1 MDGGGDG
8 GAASPAGA
16 GGTADDGEPT
26 GGGLTSGDRLEAGKI
41 QLRRECEESGFEKSP
56 VNSANLE
63 TEDEQTSM
71 GGRSTLPTRKGGI
84 LAGKSTNNQA
94 PPDLGF
100 SAMED
105 ETSGSLETI
114 DTDTFLVNRSGL
126 DTMTM
131 RGRISNDQDEK
142 SAADNMSFNAPQK
155 LGFGEASA
163 PSINGGRTA
172 TPSPRDFNITEFLNL
187 ANRIVDVG
195 DTDSIEAL
203 AKLKARW
210 EAKFGHGENLRQQTG
225 TGNTLTFGRLPLR
238 ARRGTMVERALAHGI
253 APPVPYKKSETVLG
267 KKTPCLVA
275 TPVMQLTPAT
285 LDAAQI
291 QATATDRRRTA
302 GTAATVFPAKKQQQ
316 VEEGDDMC
324 DDVSADMCDDAAD
337 DVEAD
342 AGADL
347 YDDVGDDTG
356 ADAVADV
363 LHDISN
369 TMEKSGPL
377 PTQVRSFPTGLFVGN
392 IPLNA
397 NFNVNVDDKIA
408 DAFNNSSRRTLSY
421 IPPTIQ
427 NGEVVVRPTMETIRN
442 GSTKWKTTA
451 IGYLLGRRP
460 YFYHVKDFAFSVWPG
475 LQEVKATSNGFFF
488 FQFKTVAYMEEA
500 IEGGPWLFQGQPIVL
515 QKWEPGM
522 AMRKLKH
529 TQVPVWIKMRHLPVE
544 LWTEEGLSTVASGI
558 GKPLYPDAITRA
570 CTRLDF
576 ARVCVMLDVSSNLP
590 KHIIIMT
597 PDEEGG
603 ETPCKIDVEYEWLPA
618 KCTSCM
624 TLGHSAKDCVLN
636 KPSKPIKPP
645 VAVYVPKKGPAEPT
659 MVHDQEITPPPRGV
673 EKQRDG
679 RESPR
684 RGGMRTNRAENGKE
698 IVVYNTFDALHLI
711 DDADD
716 IARAIWNVCGLN
728 KRDHQLA
735 VQDIVAEFRLQL
747 LGLLETRVRINNAAA
762 IQSFLLPNWKWFVDY
777 GMVGNRIW
785 IAWDDN
791 FIDVD
796 VVECGTQFI
805 HCLVYIRSIR
815 ESIAITMIYGATE
828 VADRR
833 ELWGSLETI
842 AMQTGDIPW
851 LIGGDFNAVR
861 DISEI
866 CGASGDV
873 RMAMEEFNDCIQNAG
888 LLPLP
893 MQGEWY
899 TWHNC
904 SASPR
909 NLWKRWMARFPTSF
923 YTSLTPRTSDH
934 SPLVL
939 YGDSQQQYGGMF
951 RFDNYLT
958 LSPEFI
964 PSVQQVWQHNII
976 GAPMYAVTRKLKALK
991 QVFREQRRNKGDLSH
1006 NVQLAKGFLEM
1017 AQLLVSS
1024 NRHDELLLQLEHC
1037 CRFILAKAAKLEQSM
1052 LQQRAKMQW
1061 MKGGDQC
1068 SRVFFRKIA
1077 QRRSARRILQ
1087 INDDHGATHTE
1098 PQEVVNEFV
1107 MYYQNLLGG
1116 EQRKDVIDL
1125 RFLRPWVRHLLS
1137 EEDVNSLLLPF
1148 TPADV
1153 KQAVFDIAEDK
1164 APGPDGYSS
1173 GFFKAAWPIVG
1184 QEVTSAVLDF
1194 FNTGR
1199 LLKQINTTLLALIP
1213 KVHTPMTVGDFR
1225 PISCCNVLY
1234 KIIAKLLVQRLSV
1247 ILDKIISPC
1256 QAAFVPGRNIGDN
1269 IMLAQELFTGYN
1281 QARLPPRC
1289 ALKVDI
1295 RKAYDTVEWDFMI
1308 AVMELF
1314 GFPPYFVKWIEM
1326 CVTTTSFSVGLN
1338 GKPHGFFKGAR
1349 GLRQGDPLSPYLFV
1363 LVMEVLH
1370 LSFLQLID
1378 QDELFSFHWKCDSAR
1393 VFQLGFADDL
1403 LLFCHADMDSIGVFK
1418 TGLDRFAVWSGL
1430 RLNMQKSHLI
1440 ISRSAQGLRDEM
1452 LTALGFQEGVLPMRY
1467 LGLPLLSSRLTIA
1480 DCRPLLMKIDKRIA
1494 GWEGI
1499 ALSYAGRVQIIK
1511 SVLMALS
1518 LYWASAFILPKKVT
1532 NEIEKRLR
1540 TFLWK
1545 GTSTSG
1551 YAKVAWKDLCR
1562 PKEEGG
1568 LGFKDITLLN
1578 RALMA
1583 KKLCDIIRCDRTSI
1597 WVTWLYQGRLRDT
1610 SIWTISEQGGSW
1622 GWRKLLRLRIFLRS
1636 MVDYK
1641 IGDGR
1646 RFYLWQDPWH
1656 HLGPLRDTFP
1666 RGPRLLRLEEST
1678 KLCTVISGGEW
1689 QWPPIT
1695 DFECLE
1701 ITHTLPTIYGGEDH
1715 IIWRFD
1721 HGIPTTQT
1729 LYRLFDPPGP
1739 KVDWYSLLSGS
1750 LKIPRHLF
1758 ILWLAILG
1766 KLATTDKPWLVHLGP
1781 CILCND
1787 GATETHDH
1795 LFFQCRFSRRCITE
1809 IQKIIRFSWP
1819 NRDWMTDIIWA
1830 SRRWRGQHIINMSY
1844 RALLASCVYHIW
1856 KERNLRR
1863 FEQTERT
1870 PSTMAVVIIEDIK
1883 QRIHSITL
1891 PSSVSTRSLF
1901 RLWRIPWPVEGDTN

>member
-1 MDGGGDG
+1 
-8 GAASPAGA
+8 
-16 GGTADDGEPT
+16 
-26 GGGLTSGDRLEAGKI
+26 
-41 QLRRECEESGFEKSP
+41 
-56 VNSANLE
+56 
-63 TEDEQTSM
+63 M
-71 GGRSTLPTRKGGI
+71 GGRSPLQTLKGGI
-84 LAGKSTNNQA
+84 LAGKSTINQA

-142 SAADNMSFNAPQK
+142 SATDNMSFNAPQK
-155 LGFGEASA
+155 LGFSEASA

-172 TPSPRDFNITEFLNL
+172 IPSPRDFNITEFLNL

-267 KKTPCLVA
+267 KKTTCLVA
-275 TPVMQLTPAT
+275 TPVMQQTPAT

-302 GTAATVFPAKKQQQ
+302 GTAATAFPAKKQQHH
-316 VEEGDDMC
+316 EGGDDMF
-324 DDVSADMCDDAAD
+324 DDVTADMCDDATD

-356 ADAVADV
+356 ADAAADV
-363 LHDISN
+363 VHDISN
-369 TMEKSGPL
+369 TMEKISPL

-397 NFNVNVDDKIA
+397 NLNVNVDDKIA
-408 DAFNNSSRRTLSY
+408 DAFNNSSRRTLTY

-451 IGYLLGRRP
+451 IGYLLGKRP

-475 LQEVKATSNGFFF
+475 LQEVKATANGFFF

-603 ETPCKIDVEYEWLPA
+603 ETPCKIDVEYEWLPS

-636 KPSKPIKPP
+636 KPSKSIKPP
-645 VAVYVPKKGPAEPT
+645 VAIYVPKKGPAEPT

-684 RGGMRTNRAENGKE
+684 RGGMRTNRAEN
-698 IVVYNTFDALHLI
+698 
-711 DDADD
+711 
-716 IARAIWNVCGLN
+716 AIWNVRGLN

-747 LGLLETRVRINNAAA
+747 LGLLETRVRINNIAI

-785 IAWDDN
+785 IACDDN

-833 ELWGSLETI
+833 ELWASLETI

-909 NLWKRWMARFPTSF
+909 NLWKRLDRMMINDRWMARFPTSF

-964 PSVQQVWQHNII
+964 PSV
-976 GAPMYAVTRKLKALK
+976 
-991 QVFREQRRNKGDLSH
+991 
-1006 NVQLAKGFLEM
+1006 
-1017 AQLLVSS
+1017 
-1024 NRHDELLLQLEHC
+1024 
-1037 CRFILAKAAKLEQSM
+1037 
-1052 LQQRAKMQW
+1052 
-1061 MKGGDQC
+1061 
-1068 SRVFFRKIA
+1068 
-1077 QRRSARRILQ
+1077 
-1087 INDDHGATHTE
+1087 
-1098 PQEVVNEFV
+1098 
-1107 MYYQNLLGG
+1107 
-1116 EQRKDVIDL
+1116 
-1125 RFLRPWVRHLLS
+1125 
-1137 EEDVNSLLLPF
+1137 
-1148 TPADV
+1148 
-1153 KQAVFDIAEDK
+1153 
-1164 APGPDGYSS
+1164 
-1173 GFFKAAWPIVG
+1173 
-1184 QEVTSAVLDF
+1184 
-1194 FNTGR
+1194 
-1199 LLKQINTTLLALIP
+1199 
-1213 KVHTPMTVGDFR
+1213 
-1225 PISCCNVLY
+1225 
-1234 KIIAKLLVQRLSV
+1234 
-1247 ILDKIISPC
+1247 
-1256 QAAFVPGRNIGDN
+1256 
-1269 IMLAQELFTGYN
+1269 
-1281 QARLPPRC
+1281 
-1289 ALKVDI
+1289 
-1295 RKAYDTVEWDFMI
+1295 
-1308 AVMELF
+1308 
-1314 GFPPYFVKWIEM
+1314 
-1326 CVTTTSFSVGLN
+1326 
-1338 GKPHGFFKGAR
+1338 
-1349 GLRQGDPLSPYLFV
+1349 
-1363 LVMEVLH
+1363 
-1370 LSFLQLID
+1370 
-1378 QDELFSFHWKCDSAR
+1378 
-1393 VFQLGFADDL
+1393 
-1403 LLFCHADMDSIGVFK
+1403 
-1418 TGLDRFAVWSGL
+1418 
-1430 RLNMQKSHLI
+1430 
-1440 ISRSAQGLRDEM
+1440 
-1452 LTALGFQEGVLPMRY
+1452 
-1467 LGLPLLSSRLTIA
+1467 
-1480 DCRPLLMKIDKRIA
+1480 
-1494 GWEGI
+1494 
-1499 ALSYAGRVQIIK
+1499 
-1511 SVLMALS
+1511 
-1518 LYWASAFILPKKVT
+1518 
-1532 NEIEKRLR
+1532 
-1540 TFLWK
+1540 
-1545 GTSTSG
+1545 
-1551 YAKVAWKDLCR
+1551 
-1562 PKEEGG
+1562 
-1568 LGFKDITLLN
+1568 
-1578 RALMA
+1578 
-1583 KKLCDIIRCDRTSI
+1583 
-1597 WVTWLYQGRLRDT
+1597 
-1610 SIWTISEQGGSW
+1610 
-1622 GWRKLLRLRIFLRS
+1622 
-1636 MVDYK
+1636 
-1641 IGDGR
+1641 
-1646 RFYLWQDPWH
+1646 
-1656 HLGPLRDTFP
+1656 
-1666 RGPRLLRLEEST
+1666 
-1678 KLCTVISGGEW
+1678 
-1689 QWPPIT
+1689 
-1695 DFECLE
+1695 
-1701 ITHTLPTIYGGEDH
+1701 
-1715 IIWRFD
+1715 
-1721 HGIPTTQT
+1721 
-1729 LYRLFDPPGP
+1729 
-1739 KVDWYSLLSGS
+1739 
-1750 LKIPRHLF
+1750 
-1758 ILWLAILG
+1758 
-1766 KLATTDKPWLVHLGP
+1766 
-1781 CILCND
+1781 
-1787 GATETHDH
+1787 
-1795 LFFQCRFSRRCITE
+1795 
-1809 IQKIIRFSWP
+1809 
-1819 NRDWMTDIIWA
+1819 
-1830 SRRWRGQHIINMSY
+1830 
-1844 RALLASCVYHIW
+1844 
-1856 KERNLRR
+1856 
-1863 FEQTERT
+1863 
-1870 PSTMAVVIIEDIK
+1870 
-1883 QRIHSITL
+1883 
-1891 PSSVSTRSLF
+1891 
-1901 RLWRIPWPVEGDTN
+1901 